1 MDLKSYSKINLFL
14 DVNKKLSNGLHDIQS
29 LFCLVD
35 LFDTISI
42 KKKNIENRK
51 KIIIKGPF
59 AKHVKKKNN
68 SVQKILSILR
78 QYKLISNFYDICIF
92 KKIPV
97 FSGLG
102 GGTSNA
108 ATILKFLIK
117 KKIKRKIFEKIVK
130 YTGSDLRLFFHKRG
144 YQADLKTLVD
154 LTQKYDLYFLI
165 IFPKINCS
173 TKVIYSMVKKY
184 SAKAKYKKK
193 DLQTKKKF
201 YKIVKNSKN
210 DLQLIVEKKYPLI
223 KKILKDLE
231 KMHGCHFSR
240 MTGSGSAC
248 FGLFND
254 EQCSKAALKVMRKK
268 YPKFW
273 FSIAKT
279 I

>member
-1 MDLKSYSKINLFL
+1 MLSRFVRHNIN
-14 DVNKKLSNGLHDIQS
+14 
-29 LFCLVD
+29 
-35 LFDTISI
+35 
-42 KKKNIENRK
+42 KKKNNENRD

-59 AKHVKKKNN
+59 AKQVKKKNN
-68 SVQKILSILR
+68 SIQKILSILR
-78 QYKLISNFYDICIF
+78 QYKLISNFYDISIF

-144 YQADLKTLVD
+144 YQADLKTFVD

-201 YKIVKNSKN
+201 YKILKNSKN
-210 DLQLIVEKKYPLI
+210 DLQLIVEKKYPIIGKLLFDI
-223 KKILKDLE
+223 SIE
-231 KMHGCHFSR
+231 KGCYFSK

-248 FGLFND
+248 YGLFIN
-254 EQCSKAALKVMRKK
+254 EKSSKAALKSLRKK